1 MITETKGEEEESQ
14 ITVTVG
20 GSIAFYHLSH
30 TMRKGGKITP
40 SCPQFVTDGRHETS
54 NSLCFSLS
62 INHHTI
68 RLTETVIFETAR
80 QEVS

>member
-1 MITETKGEEEESQ
+1 MITETKGEESQ

-20 GSIAFYHLSH
+20 GSIACYHLSH

-54 NSLCFSLS
+54 NSPSF
-62 INHHTI
+62 
-68 RLTETVIFETAR
+68 RLIITLFA
-80 QEVS
+80 